1 MVVKRIPTGCH
12 SFDEL
17 LGGGIED
24 SSVTMIYGEGGCGK
38 TNICL
43 QLALNVI
50 KGGKKV
56 AFIDAEGISYDRIHQ
71 IFGDDGLSKNL
82 LVFQVHSFEE
92 QSDRIDKVVR
102 LAENDVLGMVI
113 IDSMTMFYR
122 LNHDDPRVRNDFIR
136 QTEVLLGIARNFE
149 IPVLISSQVYS
160 NLQTGTIE
168 FLGGHAMQHNAKTI
182 IRLDKKGNGVRT
194 AVIIKH
200 RSLPEGRTANYR
212 ITSTGIGDV

>member
-1 MVVKRIPTGCH
+1 VKRVPIGCQAL
-12 SFDEL
+12 DDL

-24 SSVTMIYGEGGCGK
+24 SSVTLIYGEGGCGK

-43 QLALNVI
+43 QLAFNVV
-50 KGGKKV
+50 KSGKKV
-56 AFIDAEGISYDRIHQ
+56 AFIDAEGISYDRIRQ
-71 IFGDDGLSKNL
+71 IFGEDDAVKNL

-92 QSDRIDKVVR
+92 QSDRIDKISR
-102 LAENDVLGMVI
+102 LAEKDVLGMVI
-113 IDSMTMFYR
+113 IDSMTTFYR
-122 LNHDDPRVRNDFIR
+122 LNHDDPKIRNDLIR
-136 QTEVLLGIARNFE
+136 QTEVLLGIARRYE
-149 IPVLISSQVYS
+149 VPVLISSQVYS

-182 IRLDKKGNGVRT
+182 IRLDKRNNGVRT

-212 ITSTGIGDV
+212 ITATGISDV